1 MRSSRTDMKYK
12 RHRCFTRRIE
22 TSVPVIQSERRMQKE
37 TSYGLIC
44 IPVRRIEP
52 SSAISSH
59 IPVVTSTGHPT
70 TAPSVQMHNDMCD
83 TNHPVP
89 LCTPP
94 TNAPTPSPRFVGL
107 ELTRRRSCCV
117 VRRDAWISNTRY
129 RRLFGLAFFF
139 IPFSSNA
146 YTMSL
151 PCLGGNLTSID
162 AFRTIAIHVYS
173 SHLPHHRTL
182 DTQISAPSRYISI
195 NSPIAIGMGDIG
207 WVGVFKTSGLWSSF
221 RVCFLIENSCIG
233 IDVTFQEP
241 EECPLLRSDTVYIHT
256 NVV

>member
-117 VRRDAWISNTRY
+117 VRRDAWIPNTRY
-129 RRLFGLAFFF
+129 RRLFGLAF
-139 IPFSSNA
+139 SSFHSPPTRILCRCPA
-146 YTMSL
+146 WEETSL
-151 PCLGGNLTSID
+151 PSMLSALLPSTSTHRTC
-162 AFRTIAIHVYS
+162 RTIALWI
-173 SHLPHHRTL
+173 LRFLLRPG
-182 DTQISAPSRYISI
+182 ISA
-195 NSPIAIGMGDIG
+195 
-207 WVGVFKTSGLWSSF
+207 
-221 RVCFLIENSCIG
+221 
-233 IDVTFQEP
+233 
-241 EECPLLRSDTVYIHT
+241 
-256 NVV
+256 